1 MWCMLMHLFGHE
13 QYLDSTSLSTVHS
26 ESALEILRRRYA
38 SGGLTKEQYQDMKA
52 TLERGGKQ
60 YVSLPPQE
68 HS

>member
-13 QYLDSTSLSTVHS
+13 QYLDSRRSATVES

-38 SGGLTKEQYQDMKA
+38 NGGLTKEQYLDMKA
-52 TLERGGKQ
+52 TLEGGVEPF
-60 YVSLPPQE
+60 VSLPRQE

>member
-13 QYLDSTSLSTVHS
+13 QYLDSTSSATVHS
-26 ESALEILRRRYA
+26 ESAVEILRRRYA
-38 SGGLTKEQYQDMKA
+38 SGGLTKEQYQDMKV

-60 YVSLPPQE
+60 YVSLPPRE